1 MNIALIVG
9 NIIALIASFIMMYTG
24 YVKNKKKIIFLQTV
38 QIGMSVISNIVLG
51 GISGAIVNAV
61 SCVRNIVCYKN
72 KLDMKAKMIFVVVTT
87 VLTIAFNNL
96 LFIGLL
102 PLAASLTYIVF
113 MTEKNVI
120 KFKIMT
126 IVTLIM
132 WGIYDL
138 CIQSYTSACFDFLTV
153 ATNIIAIVQ
162 IKKGIYKGV
171 DRDGNPIKKSNRT
184 NSN

>member
-1 MNIALIVG
+1 MMNIALIVG
-9 NIIALIASFIMMYTG
+9 NIIALIAAVIMMYTG

-38 QIGMSVISNIVLG
+38 QIGMSVISNLVLG
-51 GISGAIVNAV
+51 GISGAVVNAV

-87 VLTIAFNNL
+87 ILTIAFNNL

-113 MTEKNVI
+113 MTERNVI

-126 IVTLIM
+126 IATLIM

-138 CIQSYTSACFDFLTV
+138 YIQSYTAACFDFLTV

-162 IKKGIYKGV
+162 IKKGMYKGV
-171 DRDGNPIKKSNRT
+171 DRNGYPIKKQK
-184 NSN
+184 

>member
-1 MNIALIVG
+1 MNVALIVG
-9 NIIALIASFIMMYTG
+9 NIIAFIAAAIMMYTG

-38 QIGMSVISNIVLG
+38 QIGMSVISNLVLG
-51 GISGAIVNAV
+51 GIPGAIVNAV

-72 KLDMKAKMIFVVVTT
+72 KLDMRAKIIFVIVTT
-87 VLTIAFNNL
+87 ALTIAFNNL

-120 KFKIMT
+120 KFKIIT
-126 IVTLIM
+126 IATLIM

-138 CIQSYTSACFDFLTV
+138 YIQSYTSACFDFLTV

-162 IKKGIYKGV
+162 IRKVIYKGV
-171 DRDGNPIKKSNRT
+171 DRNGNPIKKQK
-184 NSN
+184 

>member
-1 MNIALIVG
+1 MIVG
-9 NIIALIASFIMMYTG
+9 NIIAFIAAAIMMYTG

-38 QIGMSVISNIVLG
+38 QIGMSVISNLVLG
-51 GISGAIVNAV
+51 GIPGAIVNAV

-72 KLDMKAKMIFVVVTT
+72 KLDMRAKIIFVIVTT
-87 VLTIAFNNL
+87 ALTIAFNNL

-120 KFKIMT
+120 KFKIIT
-126 IVTLIM
+126 IATLIM

-138 CIQSYTSACFDFLTV
+138 YIQSYTSACFDFLTV

-162 IKKGIYKGV
+162 IRKGIYKGV
-171 DRDGNPIKKSNRT
+171 DRNGNPIKKQK
-184 NSN
+184 

>member
-9 NIIALIASFIMMYTG
+9 NIIALIAAIIMMYTG

-38 QIGMSVISNIVLG
+38 QIGLSVISNLVLG
-51 GISGAIVNAV
+51 GIPGAVVNAV

-87 VLTIAFNNL
+87 TLTIAFNNL
-96 LFIGLL
+96 MFIGLL

-113 MTEKNVI
+113 MTERNVI
-120 KFKIMT
+120 KFKVIT
-126 IVTLIM
+126 IATLIM
-132 WGIYDL
+132 WGIYDI

-153 ATNIIAIVQ
+153 ATNLIAIVQ
-162 IKKGIYKGV
+162 IRKGVYKGV
-171 DRDGNPIKKSNRT
+171 DRNGNPIKKQK
-184 NSN
+184 

>member
-1 MNIALIVG
+1 MNVALIVG
-9 NIIALIASFIMMYTG
+9 NIIAFIAAAIMMYTG

-38 QIGMSVISNIVLG
+38 QIGMSVISNLVLG
-51 GISGAIVNAV
+51 GIPGAIVNAV

-72 KLDMKAKMIFVVVTT
+72 KLDMRAKIIFVIVTT
-87 VLTIAFNNL
+87 ALTIAFNNL

-120 KFKIMT
+120 KFKIIT
-126 IVTLIM
+126 IATLIM

-138 CIQSYTSACFDFLTV
+138 YIQSYTSACFDFLTV

-162 IKKGIYKGV
+162 IRKGIYKGV
-171 DRDGNPIKKSNRT
+171 DRNGNPIKKQK
-184 NSN
+184 

>member
-9 NIIALIASFIMMYTG
+9 NIIALIAAVIMMYTG

-38 QIGMSVISNIVLG
+38 QIGMSVISNLVLG
-51 GISGAIVNAV
+51 GISGAVVNAV

-87 VLTIAFNNL
+87 ILTIAFNNL

-113 MTEKNVI
+113 MTERNVI

-126 IVTLIM
+126 IITLIM

-138 CIQSYTSACFDFLTV
+138 CIQSYTAACFDFLTV
-153 ATNIIAIVQ
+153 VTNAIAIVQ
-162 IKKGIYKGV
+162 IRKVLYKGV
-171 DRDGNPIKKSNRT
+171 DRNGYPIKKQK
-184 NSN
+184 

>member
-9 NIIALIASFIMMYTG
+9 NIIALIASLIMMYTG

-38 QIGMSVISNIVLG
+38 QIGMAVISNLVLG
-51 GISGAIVNAV
+51 GIPGAIVNVV
-61 SCVRNIVCYKN
+61 SCIRNIVCYKN
-72 KLDMKAKMIFVVVTT
+72 KLDMKAKIIFVIVTT

-120 KFKIMT
+120 KFKIIT
-126 IVTLIM
+126 IATLIM
-132 WGIYDL
+132 WGIYDF

-153 ATNIIAIVQ
+153 VTNLIAIVQ
-162 IKKGIYKGV
+162 IRKGIYKGV
-171 DRDGNPIKKSNRT
+171 DRNGYPIKKQN
-184 NSN
+184 

>member
-1 MNIALIVG
+1 MNVALIVG
-9 NIIALIASFIMMYTG
+9 NIIAFIAAAIMMYTG

-38 QIGMSVISNIVLG
+38 QIGMSVISNLVLG
-51 GISGAIVNAV
+51 GIPGAIVNAV

-72 KLDMKAKMIFVVVTT
+72 KLDMRAKIIFVIVTT
-87 VLTIAFNNL
+87 ALTIAFNNL

-120 KFKIMT
+120 KFKIIT
-126 IVTLIM
+126 IATLIM

-138 CIQSYTSACFDFLTV
+138 YIQSYTSACFDFLTV

-162 IKKGIYKGV
+162 IRKGIYKGV
-171 DRDGNPIKKSNRT
+171 DRNGNPINKQK
-184 NSN
+184 

>member
-1 MNIALIVG
+1 MNVALIVG
-9 NIIALIASFIMMYTG
+9 NIIAFIAAAIMMYTG

-72 KLDMKAKMIFVVVTT
+72 KLDMRAKIIFVIVTT
-87 VLTIAFNNL
+87 ALTIAFNNL

-120 KFKIMT
+120 KFKIIT
-126 IVTLIM
+126 IATLIM

-138 CIQSYTSACFDFLTV
+138 YIQSYTSACFDFLTV
-153 ATNIIAIVQ
+153 TTNIIAIVQ
-162 IKKGIYKGV
+162 IRKGIYKGV
-171 DRDGNPIKKSNRT
+171 DRNGNPIKKQK
-184 NSN
+184 

>member
-9 NIIALIASFIMMYTG
+9 NIIALIASLIMMYTG

-38 QIGMSVISNIVLG
+38 QIGMSVISNLVLG
-51 GISGAIVNAV
+51 GIPGAIVNAV

-120 KFKIMT
+120 KFKIIT

-138 CIQSYTSACFDFLTV
+138 YIQSYTSACFDFLTV

-162 IKKGIYKGV
+162 IRKGIYKGV
-171 DRDGNPIKKSNRT
+171 DRNGNPIKKQK
-184 NSN
+184 

>member
-1 MNIALIVG
+1 MNVALIVG
-9 NIIALIASFIMMYTG
+9 NIIAFIAAAIMMYTG

-38 QIGMSVISNIVLG
+38 QIGMSVISNLVLG
-51 GISGAIVNAV
+51 GIPGAIVNAV

-72 KLDMKAKMIFVVVTT
+72 KLDMRAKIIFVIVTT
-87 VLTIAFNNL
+87 ALTIAFNNL

-120 KFKIMT
+120 KFKIIT
-126 IVTLIM
+126 IATLIM

-138 CIQSYTSACFDFLTV
+138 YIQSYTSACFDFLTV

-162 IKKGIYKGV
+162 IRKRIYKGV
-171 DRDGNPIKKSNRT
+171 DRNGNPIKKQK
-184 NSN
+184 

>member
-9 NIIALIASFIMMYTG
+9 NVIAFIAAAIMMYTG

-38 QIGMSVISNIVLG
+38 QIGMSVISNLVLG
-51 GISGAIVNAV
+51 GIPGAIVNAV

-72 KLDMKAKMIFVVVTT
+72 KLDMRAKIIFVIVTT
-87 VLTIAFNNL
+87 ALTITFNNL

-120 KFKIMT
+120 KFKIIT
-126 IVTLIM
+126 IATLIM

-138 CIQSYTSACFDFLTV
+138 YIQSYTSACFDFLTV
-153 ATNIIAIVQ
+153 ATNINTI
-162 IKKGIYKGV
+162 KGIIN
-171 DRDGNPIKKSNRT
+171 NPKSVFDVVNGI
-184 NSN
+184 NISEPMVL